1 MKSGIRETTISALT
15 GTQVTRHY
23 GRPTR
28 QAVKQTRRELG
39 IIYAA
44 AKTNHGEFQMGQ

>member
-1 MKSGIRETTISALT
+1 MMSGIRGITISALT

-23 GRPTR
+23 GRPTC
-28 QAVKQTRRELG
+28 QVVKQTQQELG